1 MNRLRADLLLVLIT
15 VIWGSTF
22 VIVKQSLDQVGPFTF
37 IAARF
42 WVAGLGLLP
51 FLALARRPPGL
62 STAPR
67 AHLLREGW
75 LTGLFLTLGFVTQ
88 TLGLQTTEAGKA
100 AFITGLSVVL
110 VPLSSALL
118 WRQSPARAVVFGVTL
133 ATVGLGLM
141 TLDRTLSL
149 RSGDLWVLAC
159 AGGFAAHI
167 IATGRFAPRH
177 AVIPFT
183 LVQLFTVAFLTTLAA
198 LWLESR
204 RPLPPVTIL
213 PAVLYMG
220 LVATALVFGLQTWG
234 QRHTTPTHTALIFA
248 LEPVFAA
255 LFAAWFAAERLMLRE
270 WIGGTLIV
278 LGMIVAELGPAV
290 RAKSRDDPPGPV
302 KTCLE
307 KG

>member
-15 VIWGSTF
+15 IIWGSTF

-42 WVAGLGLLP
+42 WVASLGLLP
-51 FLALARRPPGL
+51 LLVLARRPTRLP
-62 STAPR
+62 TVPR
-67 AHLLREGW
+67 SHLLREGL

-88 TLGLQTTEAGKA
+88 TIGLQTAEAGKA

-110 VPLSSALL
+110 VPLIAALL
-118 WRQSPARAVVFGVTL
+118 WHQPPTRAGGGGVVL
-133 ATVGLGLM
+133 ATVGLGLL
-141 TLDRTLSL
+141 TLDRTLTL

-177 AVIPFT
+177 SVIPFT
-183 LVQLFTVAFLTTLAA
+183 LVQLFTVALLTTLAA
-198 LWLESR
+198 LLLESR
-204 RPLPPVTIL
+204 RPLPPMTIL
-213 PAVLYMG
+213 PTVLYMG

-255 LFAAWFAAERLMLRE
+255 LFAAWFAAERLAPRE
-270 WIGGTLIV
+270 WIGGTLII
-278 LGMIVAELGPAV
+278 LGMIVAELSPAV
-290 RAKSRDDPPGPV
+290 RSKSRDDPQSTV
-302 KTCLE
+302 VTYLE